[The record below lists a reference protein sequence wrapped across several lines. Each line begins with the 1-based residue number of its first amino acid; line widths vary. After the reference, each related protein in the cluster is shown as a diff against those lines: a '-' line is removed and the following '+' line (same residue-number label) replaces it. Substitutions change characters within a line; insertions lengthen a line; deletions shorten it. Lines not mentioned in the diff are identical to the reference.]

1 MHKDENFLL
10 MIRRVGGIYIH
21 IPFCRQACRYCDFY
35 FIVSS
40 QYQDHFTEMLLKE
53 IESETA
59 EQAGKRMQTL
69 YLGGGTPSLLSAENL
84 QKIVHGIRSGYAF
97 SEDAE
102 MTIECNPDD
111 LDDSKL
117 EKLLELGFKRIS
129 IGIQSF
135 REEDLTLMRRSHS
148 ASQAAISVQKAF
160 SAGFSNITIDLIYG
174 IPGQTSEH
182 WRDNILRALD
192 LPVNHIS
199 AYHLTFESGTVF
211 DHWRKKGRIAPVGE
225 DESVKMYRL
234 LRKELSGAGFEHYEI
249 SNFAKEGFRSRH
261 NQIYWSGEAYLG
273 FGPSAHSFNGSS
285 RYWNVGSLKKYMK
298 ALAAGEAISE
308 KEDLSAREQYHDYL
322 ITSLRTREGAD
333 PRIIRTRFG
342 KELEDHFQLRA
353 DKFLKEGLMIDLGE
367 RKAIDPDGWLLADHI
382 MRELFLG

>member
-1 MHKDENFLL
+1 M
-10 MIRRVGGIYIH
+10 GGIYIH
-21 IPFCRQACRYCDFY
+21 IPFCLQACRYCDFY
-35 FIVSS
+35 FTVSS
-40 QYQDHFTEMLLKE
+40 QYQDQFTEMLLKE
-53 IESETA
+53 MELRASGQT
-59 EQAGKRMQTL
+59 GKQMKSL
-69 YLGGGTPSLLSAENL
+69 YLGGGTPSLLSVENL
-84 QKIVHGIRSGYAF
+84 QKIVRGIRSGYDL

-117 EKLLELGFKRIS
+117 EKLRELGFKRIS

-135 REEDLTLMRRSHS
+135 REKDLSLMRRSHS
-148 ASQAAISVQKAF
+148 ASQAAISVQKAV

-174 IPGQTSEH
+174 IPGQTSDH

-234 LRKELSGAGFEHYEI
+234 LREELTGAGFEHYEI

-285 RYWNVGSLKKYMK
+285 RYWNVASLKKYMK
-298 ALAAGEAISE
+298 ALADGRAISE
-308 KEDLSAREQYHDYL
+308 MEELSAREQYHDYL
-322 ITSLRTREGAD
+322 ITSLRTLEGAD
-333 PRIIRTRFG
+333 PQIIGTRFG
-342 KELEDHFQLRA
+342 KEVRDHFQLRS
-353 DKFLKEGLMIDLGE
+353 DIFTRMLSILTSPPSGGGLF
-367 RKAIDPDGWLLADHI
+367 PP
-382 MRELFLG
+382 